1 MPALAEVIPLPSRR
15 PRPTGKPRFSADDQ
29 AMISSLIGM
38 LTDEMATWDKDGSA
52 RARIY
57 FYFRFHHYLVERWMG
72 LLFAQETAGS
82 QRLAR
87 QLGDAF
93 QYVTSTATL
102 GSSRVDRDGYRRRL
116 NELAGHLRAL
126 LLIQAS

>member
-1 MPALAEVIPLPSRR
+1 MPALAEVIPLSSRR
-15 PRPTGKPRFSADDQ
+15 PHPTGKPPFSADDQ
-29 AMISSLIGM
+29 AMITSLITM
-38 LTDEMATWDKDGSA
+38 LADEMTAWDKDGPA

-57 FYFRFHHYLVERWMG
+57 FYFRFHYYSVERWIG
-72 LLFAQETAGS
+72 LLFGQKTADS
-82 QRLAR
+82 RQLAS

-93 QYVTSTATL
+93 HYVTSTAML
-102 GSSRVDRDGYRRRL
+102 DSSRVDRDGYRRKL